1 MNALC
6 YSEVADDL
14 DRWDAKSFFSP
25 KGGDFAQGWKVPK
38 GADSARR
45 LLKPGQTYSKRSMK
59 LAQLR
64 SDAAALGKL
73 DFEETTPPSAPAM
86 RAAET
91 FINGLWEGCLD
102 FDLEVSHD
110 GEINFLYG
118 NNVELFH
125 IHIDENGVLS
135 FYCKRAEGETF
146 GDDLS
151 AGEFPNKNLLSFV
164 DRQK

>member
-1 MNALC
+1 MNARC
-6 YSEVADDL
+6 YIEVADDL
-14 DRWDAKSFFSP
+14 DRWDAKSFFSL
-25 KGGDFAQGWKVPK
+25 KGGDFAQGWKVPQS
-38 GADSARR
+38 ADSARR

-73 DFEETTPPSAPAM
+73 DFEETTPPSALAM

-118 NNVELFH
+118 NKVELFH
-125 IHIDENGVLS
+125 IHIDENGILS

-146 GDDLS
+146 GDDMS
-151 AGEFPNKNLLSFV
+151 AEEFPNKNLLSFV
-164 DRQK
+164 DRRK